1 MKGQKFL
8 TEIYTDNL
16 QAAMH
21 FYQHARRHGCKVIVT
36 DFTDE
41 EDEPKE
47 VAHFDGIHR

>member
-1 MKGQKFL
+1 MKEQKYL

-21 FYQHARRHGCKVIVT
+21 FYEHARRHGCKVTVT
-36 DFTDE
+36 DYTDE

-47 VAHFDGIHR
+47 VARFNGIPR